1 MKENKQTGMQ
11 PLLVWLLRLNDHAAI
26 LGPLY
31 LLWRGEFRACLRWY
45 ALPAALLVLLHGAL
59 SWGAGHALPLLA
71 QGAGY
76 AMAACVVWMA
86 AVNLRFAWAWHA
98 LPHTG
103 RRSLLAPL
111 LAIVGYGCAVA
122 LVMQLGCVL

>member
-11 PLLVWLLRLNDHAAI
+11 PLLVRLLRLNDCAAVF
-26 LGPLY
+26 GPLY
-31 LLWRGEFRACLRWY
+31 LLWRGEARACLRWY

-59 SWGAGHALPLLA
+59 SWGVGHALPLLA

-86 AVNLRFAWAWHA
+86 AVNFRFAWVCHT

-103 RRSLLAPL
+103 RRSLRAPL
-111 LAIVGYGCAVA
+111 LAAAGYLGATA
-122 LVMQLGCVL
+122 LAMQLGCVL

>member
-1 MKENKQTGMQ
+1 MNRKERIVRRM
-11 PLLVWLLRLNDHAAI
+11 LRLNDHAAV

-31 LLWRGEFRACLRWY
+31 LPWRGECRACLCWY
-45 ALPAALLVLLHGAL
+45 ALPAALLVLAHGAL
-59 SWGAGHALPLLA
+59 SWGVGHALPLLA

-86 AVNLRFAWAWHA
+86 AVNFRFAWVWHA

-103 RRSLLAPL
+103 RRSLRAPL
-111 LAIVGYGCAVA
+111 LAAAGYLGAVA